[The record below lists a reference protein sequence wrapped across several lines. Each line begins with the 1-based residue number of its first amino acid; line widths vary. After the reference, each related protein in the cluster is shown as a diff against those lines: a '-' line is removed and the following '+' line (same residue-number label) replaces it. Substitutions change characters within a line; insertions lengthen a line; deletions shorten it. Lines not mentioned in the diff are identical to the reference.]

1 MSEGHY
7 SVFVDI
13 VAVGALFPPGQMN
26 SHFNIEV
33 SGTPVSSPK
42 ITQQMLLIAMQ
53 GLETIAGLQIN
64 KILVKWKGH
73 IQRDCRS

>member
-1 MSEGHY
+1 MSEDYY

-13 VAVGALFPPGQMN
+13 VAVGALFPPSQMN
-26 SHFNIEV
+26 SHFYFEV
-33 SGTPVSSPK
+33 SGTPMSSPK
-42 ITQQMLLIAMQ
+42 ITQRMLLIETQ
-53 GLETIAGLQIN
+53 GLETIAELQIN

>member
-1 MSEGHY
+1 MSESYY

-13 VAVGALFPPGQMN
+13 VAVGALFPSSQMN

-33 SGTPVSSPK
+33 SGTPMSSPK
-42 ITQQMLLIAMQ
+42 ITQWMLLIAMQ
-53 GLETIAGLQIN
+53 GLETIAELQMN

-73 IQRDCRS
+73 IQRDCRI